1 MATIFNF
8 NDLLP
13 HSKAQNNEICIKEGF
28 TLTGTAPVSE
38 QIMLFEA
45 DTRCEGAPAKIFF
58 RLMQP
63 GREKPLYQSH
73 TYTMRGAQQI
83 AIPPVLWENISLEIC
98 VTIPEGSTL
107 FVKEFEL
114 SHAEKTPQTDTVL
127 RYNAHLGFLG
137 MAPENTDIA
146 FRLAALCGFQTCIC
160 VPKVTKDGVLVCT
173 HDTTINHAARFPDGR
188 ELDRDIYV
196 KDLTYKELLAYDFG
210 IRKGEVFRGT
220 RIAKLEDFFALCQ
233 KTGMRPMFSTHPAL
247 TREQWLTVK
256 EMLTRYGL
264 LPKFHV
270 KAPDTGTLRG
280 AFEVLGYEIDGYTLD
295 VQKLEKD
302 TIPQMLQTGISPARS
317 RVGIEVRLSNLR
329 DEDPAHIR
337 AAGMFAAVWALP
349 RSDFDE
355 VYGRLISL
363 GVTEFTEDH
372 HVPVR
377 GDF

>member
-13 HSKAQNNEICIKEGF
+13 HGKAQNGEICIKEGF
-28 TLTGTAPVSE
+28 TLTCTAPVSE

-45 DTRCEGAPAKIFF
+45 NTRCEGAPAKIFF
-58 RLMQP
+58 CLMQP

-73 TYTMRGAQQI
+73 TYTLNGTNRIG
-83 AIPPVLWENISLEIC
+83 IPPVLWKNITLKVC
-98 VTIPEGSTL
+98 VEVPEDSAL
-107 FVKEFEL
+107 SVKEFCIF
-114 SHAEKTPQTDTVL
+114 HTEKAPESDTVL

-173 HDTTINHAARFPDGR
+173 HDTTINHAARYPDGG
-188 ELDRDIYV
+188 ELERDIYV

-210 IRKGEVFRGT
+210 IRKGAVFAGT
-220 RIAKLEDFFALCQ
+220 RIARLEDFLALCQ

-270 KAPDTGTLRG
+270 KAPDTGTLAG

-295 VQKLEKD
+295 VQKLEDD
-302 TIPQMLQTGISPARS
+302 TIPQMLQTGISPARA

-337 AAGMFAAVWALP
+337 AAGMFCAAWALP
-349 RSDFDE
+349 RCDFDA
-355 VYGRLISL
+355 VYGRLIAL

-372 HVPVR
+372 HIPI
-377 GDF
+377 